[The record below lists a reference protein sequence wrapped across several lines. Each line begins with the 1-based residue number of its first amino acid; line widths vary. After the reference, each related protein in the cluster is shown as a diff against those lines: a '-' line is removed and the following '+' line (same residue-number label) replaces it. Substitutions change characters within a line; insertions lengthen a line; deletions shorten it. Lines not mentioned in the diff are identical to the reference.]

1 MCRKHSSSDL
11 VQLALRL
18 QQQLALGP
26 PAPLPLLL
34 LQLELLP
41 LALQLRA
48 LSLDAFT
55 ADFALQVTIYSLKI
69 ISSLLSGSKD
79 QKCK

>member
-1 MCRKHSSSDL
+1 MNLTIKDICRKYSSSDL
-11 VQLALRL
+11 VQLPLGL
-18 QQQLALGP
+18 QQLLALGP

-41 LALQLRA
+41 LTLQLCA

-55 ADFALQVTIYSLKI
+55 ANFTLQVTVTS
-69 ISSLLSGSKD
+69 
-79 QKCK
+79 QF